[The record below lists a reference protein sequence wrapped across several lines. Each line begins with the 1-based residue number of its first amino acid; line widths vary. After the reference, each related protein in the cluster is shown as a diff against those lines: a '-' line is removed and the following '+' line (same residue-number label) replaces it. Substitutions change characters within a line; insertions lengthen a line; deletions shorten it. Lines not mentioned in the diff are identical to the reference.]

1 MARKMLVKPIE
12 FGKAIGAKNALLEK
26 EQDALEAKAKE
37 EGKPFVR
44 SKVPLS
50 DPKVNIKS
58 GVNGWTGLSLVVARD
73 GFRQGFLSEREKK
86 ED

>member
-1 MARKMLVKPIE
+1 MKKMLVKPIE
-12 FGKAIGAKNALLEK
+12 FGKALGAKNALLEK

-44 SKVPLS
+44 SKALA
-50 DPKVNIKS
+50 DPKLHIKA

-73 GFRQGFLSEREKK
+73 GFRQGFLSEREK
-86 ED
+86 EG